1 MSETHLKRE
10 DVKMTIRNE
19 IHRELYNYCLIKLPP
34 VKVRGQKLK
43 KSLNLASSRNK
54 ATQFRLFTVQIASES
69 IVFKSIDHFALPYA
83 YTRSWVVL

>member
-1 MSETHLKRE
+1 M
-10 DVKMTIRNE
+10 DV
-19 IHRELYNYCLIKLPP
+19 LNYSVIKLPP

-83 YTRSWVVL
+83 YTHSLVVL